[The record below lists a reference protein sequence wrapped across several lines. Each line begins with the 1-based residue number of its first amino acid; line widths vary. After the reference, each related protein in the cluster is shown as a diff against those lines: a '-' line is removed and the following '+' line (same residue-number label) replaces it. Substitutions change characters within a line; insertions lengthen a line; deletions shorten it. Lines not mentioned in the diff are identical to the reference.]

1 MTISLDRLRPSLVTF
16 LVSGLVI
23 AAIACADE
31 ATTSRELLAQAQ
43 AEAERG
49 ESEAAVRTAS
59 EALKLD
65 DSLAAAWYL
74 RGRERFK
81 LSQFQE
87 SVADFDRY
95 VELMPQAA
103 SRQWERGIALYYAGE
118 YAKGAEQ
125 FALYQTYH
133 NADVENA
140 AWHYLCVARAE
151 GGEKG
156 AGVEKARRSLLPIE
170 NDRRVPMMEIYRL
183 YQGEATPEDVLK
195 AARAGEPGKEE
206 LAGRLFYAR
215 LYIGLYHEAASQHD
229 LSRKYLLE
237 AADEHAETRTINRYM
252 YDVARVHAAK
262 LHAAE

>member
-1 MTISLDRLRPSLVTF
+1 MSDTTASKRPFLATF
-16 LVSGLVI
+16 LAFAVALS
-23 AAIACADE
+23 ATAIADDAAD
-31 ATTSRELLAQAQ
+31 ARELLAQAQ
-43 AEAERG
+43 AAADRG
-49 ESEAAVRTAS
+49 ESEAAVKAAT
-59 EALKLD
+59 EAIEAD
-65 DSLAAAWYL
+65 ASLASAYYL

-81 LSQFQE
+81 LSRFKE

-125 FALYQTYH
+125 FALYQTFH

-140 AWHYLCVARAE
+140 AWRYLCVARAE
-151 GGEKG
+151 R
-156 AGVEKARRSLLPIE
+156 VEKARESLLPIE

-183 YQGEATPEDVLK
+183 YHGEATPDDVLK
-195 AARAGEPGKEE
+195 AAKAGDPEKEE

-215 LYIGLYHEAASQHD
+215 LYVGLYYEAAGQVD
-229 LSRKYLLE
+229 LAKKYLLE

-252 YDVARVHAAK
+252 YDVARVHAQKLRAAK
-262 LHAAE
+262 

>member
-1 MTISLDRLRPSLVTF
+1 MRLSRPRTACVLAAFFALGVG
-16 LVSGLVI
+16 VSI
-23 AAIACADE
+23 ASADE
-31 ATTSRELLAQAQ
+31 RENARELLAQAQ
-43 AEAERG
+43 ASADRG
-49 ESEAAVRTAS
+49 ESEAAVKAAT
-59 EALKLD
+59 EAIAKD
-65 DSLAAAWYL
+65 GSLASAYYL

-103 SRQWERGIALYYAGE
+103 SRQWERGISLYYAGE

-125 FALYQTYH
+125 FALYQTFH

-140 AWHYLCVARAE
+140 AWRYLCVARAD
-151 GGEKG
+151 GI
-156 AGVEKARRSLLPIE
+156 EKARESLLPIE
-170 NDRRVPMMEIYRL
+170 NDRRVPMMEIYRV
-183 YQGEATPEDVLK
+183 YKGEATSDDVLK
-195 AARAGEPGKEE
+195 AVNAGDPDAAE

-215 LYIGLYHEAASQHD
+215 LYLGLYHEAAGRDD
-229 LSRKYLLE
+229 LARKFLIA

-262 LHAAE
+262 LRAKAE